1 MRKVLDF
8 ILVLFS
14 LAVAVFVYSNF
25 NMEGILW
32 NGNKPDAVSSQE
44 MEENPGTVYTGKPA
58 GDGVP
63 QVKTQEEWNEV
74 LNDVDYVTIT
84 PKKIYKT
91 NVYSL
96 AEWADYFQRRRNGSV
111 GRKKATVKETP
122 LDISRDY
129 TPYYII
135 ELEDGSHILAQIN
148 RCLAKNIAKG
158 KETPLPVGR
167 KQGFSQGAKSLLAPV
182 CEEYQAPADYVFYA
196 IDNEWQEKHSFE
208 ILIGKTVVA
217 VIVFFV
223 LAVVL
228 ELIADRIWPSRKSRD
243 SE

>member
-1 MRKVLDF
+1 MRKVLDV

-14 LAVAVFVYSNF
+14 LAAAVLVFSNF

-44 MEENPGTVYTGKPA
+44 MEGNPGTVYTGKPA
-58 GDGVP
+58 GEGIP
-63 QVKTQEEWNEV
+63 EVKTQEEWKEV
-74 LNDVDYVTIT
+74 LNDVDYITVT
-84 PKKIYKT
+84 PEKIYKT

-96 AEWADYFQRRRNGSV
+96 AEWADYFQRHRNGAV
-111 GRKKATVKETP
+111 GRKKPTVRTSP
-122 LDISRDY
+122 LDVSQDY

-135 ELEDGSHILAQIN
+135 ELEDGSHILAQMN

-158 KETPLPVGR
+158 KETPLPIGR
-167 KQGFSQGAKSLLAPV
+167 KQGFSQGAKTALASV
-182 CEEYQAPADYVFYA
+182 CEEYQAPTDYVLYT

-208 ILIGKTVVA
+208 ILIGKAVA
-217 VIVFFV
+217 AIIVFFV

-228 ELIADRIWPSRKSRD
+228 ELIADRILPSGKHRNS
-243 SE
+243 